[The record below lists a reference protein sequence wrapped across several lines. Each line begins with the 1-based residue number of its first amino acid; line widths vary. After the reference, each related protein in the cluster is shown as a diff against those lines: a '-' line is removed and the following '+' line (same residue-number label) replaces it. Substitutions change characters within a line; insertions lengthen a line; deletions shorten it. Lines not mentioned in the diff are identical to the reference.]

1 MQMSIKIDDSNRQNL
16 QLKRAVITGIGIISS
31 LGNNASDVTYSL
43 KETRSGIKADE
54 EFQEHGL
61 RSQIS
66 GNININPAD
75 FIDRKHF
82 RFMNQASGYAY
93 LAMQQAIDDARLSQ
107 AQIHD
112 EKTGLIV
119 STGGPATQDIHE
131 AVDLFRNQGI
141 RKVGPYRV
149 TKGMC
154 SSASSVLATFFG
166 IHGVNYSVT
175 SACATSAHC
184 IGNAVEQIQLGKQSI
199 VFAGGADAA
208 HWSLALQFD
217 AMGALSQ
224 NYNDQA
230 QHASRPFDSA
240 RDGFVISGGAGILV
254 IEEMEHALA
263 RNAHI
268 YAEISGYGATS
279 DGADMVQPSGEGA
292 RRCMQQAL
300 MQAGLSNVD
309 YINAHGTSTPVG
321 DKAELSAIKAVFQTQ
336 IPSISSTKSL
346 SGHSLGAAGAHE
358 AIYSLLMMQNNF
370 ISANANLTT
379 TEEEFSSLP
388 ITKHYRE
395 ANLNHIL
402 SNSFGFGGTNASLI
416 FSRL

>member
-1 MQMSIKIDDSNRQNL
+1 MSPTNHNATSEAPK
-16 QLKRAVITGIGIISS
+16 LKRAVITGLGIVSS
-31 LGNNASDVTYSL
+31 LGNHKNAVLESL
-43 KETRSGIKADE
+43 RETRSGIKVDE
-54 EFQEHGL
+54 GFQEQGL

-66 GNININPAD
+66 GAIDINPAD
-75 FIDRKHF
+75 FIDRKQY

-93 LAMQQAIDDARLSQ
+93 LAMQQAIDDAQLTL
-107 AQIHD
+107 AEIHD
-112 EKTGLIV
+112 EGTGLIV

-131 AVDLFRNQGI
+131 AVDLFRSHGI

-166 IHGVNYSVT
+166 IRGVNYSVT

-184 IGNAVEQIQLGKQSI
+184 IGNALEQIQLGKQSV

-224 NYNDQA
+224 HYNTQPEL
-230 QHASRPFDSA
+230 ASRPFDST

-254 IEEMEHALA
+254 VEELEHALA
-263 RNAHI
+263 RKAPI
-268 YAEISGYGATS
+268 YAEITGYGATS

-292 RRCMQQAL
+292 QRCMQQAL
-300 MQAGLSNVD
+300 NQAGLSEVD

-321 DKAELSAIKAVFQTQ
+321 DKAELRAIKAVFQSKL
-336 IPSISSTKSL
+336 PLISSSKSL
-346 SGHSLGAAGAHE
+346 SGHALGAAGAHE
-358 AIYSLLMMQNNF
+358 AIYSLLMMQEGF
-370 ISANANLTT
+370 ICANANLS
-379 TEEEFSSLP
+379 ELDSEFAALP
-388 ITKHYRE
+388 IARDVQKAR
-395 ANLNHIL
+395 LKHIL

-416 FSRL
+416 FSRLS

>member
-1 MQMSIKIDDSNRQNL
+1 MNLKTNSNKKHSPP
-16 QLKRAVITGIGIISS
+16 LKRAVITGIGIISS
-31 LGNNASDVTYSL
+31 LGNHADVVTHSL
-43 KETRSGIKADE
+43 KETRSGIKPDE
-54 EFQEHGL
+54 QFQKHGL

-66 GNININPAD
+66 GNIDISPAD
-75 FIDRKHF
+75 FIDRKHY

-93 LAMQQAIDDARLSQ
+93 LALQQAIDDARLSTTE
-107 AQIHD
+107 IHD
-112 EKTGLIV
+112 EQTGLIV

-166 IHGVNYSVT
+166 IRGVNYSVT

-224 NYNDQA
+224 KFNDQA
-230 QHASRPFDSA
+230 QQASRPFDSS

-263 RNAHI
+263 RKAPI

-292 RRCMQQAL
+292 RRCMQQAW
-300 MQAGLSNVD
+300 MQAGLPKID

-321 DKAELSAIKAVFQTQ
+321 DRAELSAIKAVFQTK
-336 IPSISSTKSL
+336 IPEISSTKSL

-379 TEEEFSSLP
+379 LEDEFSSMP
-388 ITKHYRE
+388 IIQNYRE
-395 ANLNHIL
+395 ANLKHIL

-416 FSRL
+416 FSHL

>member
-1 MQMSIKIDDSNRQNL
+1 MNIKIDDSNRQNL